1 MIIKLLQDT
10 CHDTKTTTIIITH
23 NAIIAEI
30 ADKVI
35 KVKNGTIE
43 DIMINKN
50 PKKVEEIDW

>member
-10 CHDTKTTTIIITH
+10 CHKTKTTTIIITH
-23 NAIIAEI
+23 NAIIAQI

-43 DIMINKN
+43 SIEKNAN
-50 PKKVEEIDW
+50 PKPVEEIDW